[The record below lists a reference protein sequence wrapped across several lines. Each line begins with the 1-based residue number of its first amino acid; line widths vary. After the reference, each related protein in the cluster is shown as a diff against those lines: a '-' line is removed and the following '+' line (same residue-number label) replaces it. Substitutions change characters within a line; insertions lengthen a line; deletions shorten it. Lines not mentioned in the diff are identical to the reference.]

1 MMGVLV
7 DRFAAQHIVVT
18 GAGSGIGRATALRL
32 ASEGAAVA
40 CIDLVE
46 SSLADT
52 AKLLADAGGSGSSH
66 VCDVSDHEQVG
77 AVVKDIRAGGRAI
90 HALVNVAGIGNLAHS
105 ADQPASEWLRIINV
119 NLSGT
124 FFMCQAVIPDLLA
137 CQGRIVNMASVAG
150 LIGQPYNAAYCAS
163 KGGVIALTKS
173 LAVEYV
179 DKGVLVNAIAPA
191 GIQTPL
197 VTDVAI
203 PDGVDF
209 SKFARLSSP
218 LGMAEPDEV
227 AVLVAYLLSKDSR
240 YMTGSIVTMDGG
252 VSV

>member
-1 MMGVLV
+1 V

-32 ASEGAAVA
+32 ASEGATVA
-40 CIDLVE
+40 CVDLVE

-52 AKLLADAGGSGSSH
+52 AKMLTDTGGSGTTH
-66 VCDVSDHEQVG
+66 VCDIRDYGQVRSAVADIQAAEEQ
-77 AVVKDIRAGGRAI
+77 I
-90 HALVNVAGIGNLAHS
+90 HALINVAGIGNLAHS
-105 ADQPASEWLRIINV
+105 ADQPPEEWSRIINV

-124 FFMCQAVIPDLLA
+124 FFMTQAVLPALLA
-137 CQGRIVNMASVAG
+137 TRGRIVNMASVAG

-163 KGGVIALTKS
+163 KGGLIALTKA

-191 GIQTPL
+191 GVQTPL
-197 VTDVAI
+197 VTDVAV

-209 SKFARLSSP
+209 AKFARLSSP
-218 LGMAEPDEV
+218 MGMAEPEEV
-227 AVLVAYLLSKDSR
+227 AALVAFLLSKDSR

>member
-1 MMGVLV
+1 V
-7 DRFAAQHIVVT
+7 DRFSAQHIVVT
-18 GAGSGIGRATALRL
+18 GAGSGIGRASAVRL
-32 ASEGAAVA
+32 AAEGATVA
-40 CIDLVE
+40 CVDLVE
-46 SSLADT
+46 AGLAGT
-52 AKLLADAGGSGSSH
+52 AKLIADAGGSCSSH
-66 VCDVSDHEQVG
+66 VCDVSDHEQVRAAVG
-77 AVVKDIRAGGRAI
+77 AIRAAGHGI
-90 HALVNVAGIGNLAHS
+90 DALVNVAGIGSLAHS
-105 ADQPASEWLRIINV
+105 ADQPAGEWLRIINV

-124 FFMCQAVIPDLLA
+124 FFMCQAVLPDLLA
-137 CQGRIVNMASVAG
+137 ARGRIVNMASVAG

-163 KGGVIALTKS
+163 KGGVIALTRS

-209 SKFARLSSP
+209 AKFARLSSP
-218 LGMAEPDEV
+218 MGMAEPAEV
-227 AVLVAYLLSKDSR
+227 AALVAFLLSEDSR

>member
-1 MMGVLV
+1 M

-32 ASEGAAVA
+32 ASEGATVA
-40 CIDLVE
+40 CVDLVE

-52 AKLLADAGGSGSSH
+52 AKMLTDAGGSGTTH
-66 VCDVSDHEQVG
+66 VCDISDYAQVRSAVADIQAAEEQ
-77 AVVKDIRAGGRAI
+77 I
-90 HALVNVAGIGNLAHS
+90 HALINVAGIGNLAHS
-105 ADQPASEWLRIINV
+105 ADQPPEEWSRIINV

-124 FFMCQAVIPDLLA
+124 FFMTQAVLPALLA
-137 CQGRIVNMASVAG
+137 TRGRIVNMASVAG

-163 KGGVIALTKS
+163 KGGVIALTKA

-191 GIQTPL
+191 GVQTPL
-197 VTDVAI
+197 VTDVAV

-209 SKFARLSSP
+209 AKFARLSSP
-218 LGMAEPDEV
+218 MGMAEPEEV
-227 AVLVAYLLSKDSR
+227 AALVAFLLSKDSR

>member
-1 MMGVLV
+1 V

-32 ASEGAAVA
+32 ASEGATVA
-40 CIDLVE
+40 CVDLVE

-52 AKLLADAGGSGSSH
+52 AKMLTDTGGSGTTH
-66 VCDVSDHEQVG
+66 VCDISDYGQVRSAVADIQAAEEQ
-77 AVVKDIRAGGRAI
+77 I
-90 HALVNVAGIGNLAHS
+90 HALINVAGIGNLAHS
-105 ADQPASEWLRIINV
+105 ADQPPEEWSRIINV

-124 FFMCQAVIPDLLA
+124 FFMTQAVLPALLA
-137 CQGRIVNMASVAG
+137 TRGRIVNMASVAG

-163 KGGVIALTKS
+163 KGGLIALTKA

-191 GIQTPL
+191 GVQTPL
-197 VTDVAI
+197 VTDVAV

-209 SKFARLSSP
+209 AKFARLSSP
-218 LGMAEPDEV
+218 MGMAEPEEV
-227 AVLVAYLLSKDSR
+227 AALVAFLLSKDSR

>member
-1 MMGVLV
+1 V

-32 ASEGAAVA
+32 AAEGATVA
-40 CIDLVE
+40 CVDLVDA
-46 SSLADT
+46 SLAET
-52 AKLLADAGGSGSSH
+52 AKLITDKGGSGSTH
-66 VCDVSDHEQVG
+66 VCDISDYAQVRS
-77 AVVKDIRAGGRAI
+77 AVADIRAVGAEI

-105 ADQPASEWLRIINV
+105 ADQPADEWLRIINV

-124 FFMCQAVIPDLLA
+124 FFMSQAVLPALLA
-137 CQGRIVNMASVAG
+137 TRGRIVNMASVAG

-163 KGGVIALTKS
+163 KGGVIALTRA

-191 GIQTPL
+191 GVRTPL
-197 VTDVAI
+197 ITDVVI

-209 SKFARLSSP
+209 AKFARLSSP
-218 LGMAEPDEV
+218 MGMAEPEEV
-227 AVLVAYLLSKDSR
+227 AALVAFLLSKDSR